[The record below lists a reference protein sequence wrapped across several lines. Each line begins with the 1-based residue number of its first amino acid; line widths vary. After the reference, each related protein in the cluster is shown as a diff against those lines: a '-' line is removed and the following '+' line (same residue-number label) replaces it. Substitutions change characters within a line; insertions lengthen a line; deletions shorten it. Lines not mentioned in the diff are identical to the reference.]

1 VKKLEVLSL
10 AVLTGLALVAG
21 CKKEQGESEAAAAA
35 KPAAAVPA
43 APQPTAPAFPVEAPD
58 SLRALAKVS
67 VDSAAKLAMAHVPGG
82 VIQKAELE
90 REKNALNW
98 SFDLKVQGQE
108 GISEVN
114 VNAVT
119 GAVLPTEHENA
130 ASESREVREDS
141 AHARRPAT
149 PARPATPTSKRP

>member
-1 VKKLEVLSL
+1 MRTNGIIAVAAL
-10 AVLTGLALVAG
+10 AGLTIAAG
-21 CKKEQGESEAAAAA
+21 CAKKEAAQPAAQTPA
-35 KPAAAVPA
+35 APAAAP
-43 APQPTAPAFPVEAPD
+43 APAFPVEAPD

-67 VDSAAKLAMAHVPGG
+67 VDSAAKLAVARVPGG
-82 VIQKAELE
+82 VVQKAELE

-130 ASESREVREDS
+130 VSEAREAREDS
-141 AHARRPAT
+141 AHARRPAA
-149 PARPATPTSKRP
+149 PARAAAPTTKRP